1 MANEKILEQKK
12 GVVSEISDKI
22 SKSASTIFFDYRG
35 LTDEQISLIRKEL
48 KKSNSEMK
56 IYKNTMTKRAL
67 DDLKFNMDYCT
78 FGPSAVVF
86 GEDSITPIKIIADF
100 SKKYELLKVKGG
112 IVDGKETSME
122 VLTKLSAIPSRDAL
136 ITMLASGMLGVINN
150 LSISLKLY
158 AEKLKEEGN

>member
-1 MANEKILEQKK
+1 
-12 GVVSEISDKI
+12 
-22 SKSASTIFFDYRG
+22 
-35 LTDEQISLIRKEL
+35 
-48 KKSNSEMK
+48 
-56 IYKNTMTKRAL
+56 
-67 DDLKFNMDYCT
+67 
-78 FGPSAVVF
+78 